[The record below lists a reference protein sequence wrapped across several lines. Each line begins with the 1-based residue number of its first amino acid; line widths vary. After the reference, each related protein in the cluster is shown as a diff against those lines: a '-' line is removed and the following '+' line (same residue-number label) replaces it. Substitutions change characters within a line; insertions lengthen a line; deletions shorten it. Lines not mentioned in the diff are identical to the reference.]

1 MSIEEIQE
9 IQEIQI
15 EAYSLFEFCQKV
27 QENILNGFKFDFE
40 SNARFPTA
48 FGTLL
53 VCGMVKY
60 PEEDKVQAEEAKEEP
75 KEEVKKV
82 GRKTKVVQE

>member
-1 MSIEEIQE
+1 MQEEKQV
-9 IQEIQI
+9 

-27 QENILNGFKFDFE
+27 QENILDGFKFDFE

-53 VCGMVKY
+53 VAGMVKST
-60 PEEDKVQAEEAKEEP
+60 EELPVQEEKVEV

-82 GRKTKVVQE
+82 GRKPKIVE

>member
-1 MSIEEIQE
+1 MLEKQV
-9 IQEIQI
+9 

-48 FGTLL
+48 FGTML
-53 VCGMVKY
+53 VAGMVKDGV
-60 PEEDKVQAEEAKEEP
+60 PDVKVEVVSEDKEEP
-75 KEEVKKV
+75 SVKSVSTSRKSRKVEV
-82 GRKTKVVQE
+82 E